1 MTRGFEQRLGGKILR
16 GCAGAAVLAL
26 MAACS
31 AHAPTRMAAADPKNG
46 DGIGGT
52 GITTAQ
58 VNTRGDGIG
67 GTGIS
72 HGNTGVLGT
81 ITGFGSILVNGLKL
95 DFDHTT
101 KVVTDGKPT
110 TLEALRVGQIV
121 QGVARNANG
130 KLDLDT
136 LEIQH
141 VVTGPISAIDHS
153 GETITVLGQRVR
165 LNLAGNKEDIGAFR
179 TLQVGDHVAVSGLRQ
194 ADGLIVATRVDE
206 TRGEERIMLR
216 GIAAAVTTSS
226 VRIGDLDIPLV
237 AGSPAPRTGERVFV
251 AGRMINGVFT
261 PAMMT
266 TSGPLA
272 FGQDVRDVSLEAYA
286 PTSAGSAGP
295 LVIGGLSVNG
305 AALPAGTNAG
315 DRIIVTGQVAG
326 PDSITA
332 TSISSV
338 RTVVTIN
345 TARGALRPAA
355 TRPDN
360 ARPERVAPRP
370 NIERPQQVRPDT
382 PATSGRPR
390 IERPQG
396 VPMV

>member
-1 MTRGFEQRLGGKILR
+1 MTRGFEQRLRSKFLR
-16 GCAGAAVLAL
+16 VSAGAVLLAL
-26 MAACS
+26 LTACS
-31 AHAPTRMAAADPKNG
+31 THTSTRMAAADPKNG

-52 GITTAQ
+52 GINPGISVAQ
-58 VNTRGDGIG
+58 NGNTRGDGIG
-67 GTGIS
+67 GTGIT
-72 HGNTGVLGT
+72 NTGVLGT
-81 ITGFGSILVNGLKL
+81 ITGFGSILVNGFKL

-141 VVTGPISAIDHS
+141 VVTGPITAIDHNA
-153 GETITVLGQRVR
+153 ETVTVLGQRVR

-179 TLQVGDHVAVSGLRQ
+179 TLEVGDHVAVSGLRQ
-194 ADGLIVATRVDE
+194 ADGLIIATRVDE
-206 TRGEERIMLR
+206 TKGEERIMVR
-216 GIAAAVTTSS
+216 GIAGAVTGTS
-226 VRIGDLDIPLV
+226 VRVGELDIPRM
-237 AGSPAPRTGERVFV
+237 AGSPAPKTGERVFV
-251 AGRMINGVFT
+251 AGRMVNGVFT
-261 PAMMT
+261 PAMIT
-266 TSGPLA
+266 VSGPLA

-286 PTSAGSAGP
+286 PKAAGSAGP
-295 LVIGGLSVNG
+295 LVIEGLTVGG
-305 AALPAGTNAG
+305 AALPPGTNVN
-315 DRIIVTGQVAG
+315 DRVVVTGQVAG

-332 TSISSV
+332 TGIAGV

-345 TARGALRPAA
+345 TARGALRPA
-355 TRPDN
+355 TSRPDN

-370 NIERPQQVRPDT
+370 NIERPQGRPDT
-382 PATSGRPR
+382 PAARPG

-396 VPMV
+396 VQSV